1 VTVIFAPG
9 WFTMFSNPTAMA
21 TIPPMMPNEVP
32 ELLGLEIH

>member
-1 VTVIFAPG
+1 
-9 WFTMFSNPTAMA
+9 MFSNPTAMA